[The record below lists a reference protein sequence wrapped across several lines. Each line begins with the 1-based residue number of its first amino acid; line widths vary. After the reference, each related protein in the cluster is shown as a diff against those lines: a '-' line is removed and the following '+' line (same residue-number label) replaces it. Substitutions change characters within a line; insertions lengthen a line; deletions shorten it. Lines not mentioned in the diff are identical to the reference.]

1 MGKLIE
7 QLKKQIEA
15 DKELREDLLAILK
28 SDGQHYIDLAGDDA
42 YVYPKDKLTKEVADN
57 EEYIK
62 SISDDYERAR
72 KEKRN
77 LESELLE
84 LQASYKDCKD
94 KCDQLAQDNE
104 RLLSEINELLAKRN
118 K

>member
-15 DKELREDLLAILK
+15 DKELREDLVAILK
-28 SDGQHYIDLAGDDA
+28 DDGQHYINAAGDDV
-42 YVYPKDKLTKEVADN
+42 YTYPKDTLTKRMANDT
-57 EEYIK
+57 EYIRDIK
-62 SISDDYERAR
+62 GDYEKVK

-77 LESELLE
+77 LKSELLE
-84 LQASYKDCKD
+84 LQASYTNCKD